1 MNLRTSIASSILLI
15 AAFAVAFAPS
25 ARAED
30 VTGYVTL
37 VNTDPL
43 AGPDADGPFAPI
55 GTFVQIQRLDVSP
68 ALAFQTG
75 TLTGLNGS
83 FQVQGLAP
91 GYTYSIRV
99 PGLEAYPRG
108 SCTYQLLELPPGLP
122 PIVLPSGLAVSPGP
136 PKNVHL
142 KGLGCSS
149 NSPIVLLNLDPAL
162 AMATLWQFDEPALPP
177 KVDASIGHRGG
188 FFEVPF
194 AGVDRRVEFRLEW
207 LSRADRPPLLATLA
221 PMSSPGGDL
230 SFVLFEAQPTE
241 PGDRIRI
248 SFDPNQ
254 PALDGY
260 VVFGPTSKEMVV
272 GTTRETWPEANFYVR
287 PVQPISGRVFAEVGG
302 SNGVFDGA
310 DVPLAGV
317 RLRIHD
323 VLRDP
328 PDGIEP
334 VETTTDAQ
342 GRYAFE
348 RLPGG
353 HYLIEVMTGPE
364 PRRFEFRSI
373 LGSTPPDADFAYAP
387 DAAPHVPCTHGG
399 LHELT
404 LETRVFVGDASE
416 FALSAELTD
425 GDRARTLRDTL
436 CTRWTGAFPGR
447 QVGPNGVL
455 DVESV
460 SIAGGIATV
469 RVRLVADGTQFP
481 GGFFGSAERRLVL
494 RLNGALA
501 TASSVLDCA
510 SAGLGATLPTW
521 RPSRRSAPESM
532 MVVDHWGYDDWRR
545 VHPGICVGSS
555 LTANGGA
562 NFVELEVEVWRKT
575 PKGGPRTADVVFA
588 AGRSTIDRVHVRL
601 GGAGF
606 SGFAHGDRGVL
617 TVTDVFRTPD
627 GRWRVRAQ
635 LQATDRPD
643 GNPGA
648 LPLCEYHLD
657 VDLSGAKGGAW
668 FDLRDAVVPGDHL
681 GWAGDFLY
689 AVRAFRNPF
698 DTVFCR

>member
-1 MNLRTSIASSILLI
+1 MNLRTSIASSTLFI
-15 AAFAVAFAPS
+15 AAFAAALAPS

-30 VTGYVTL
+30 VTGYVTMI
-37 VNTDPL
+37 NPDPL
-43 AGPDADGPFAPI
+43 ASPDADGPFAPI
-55 GTFVQIQRLDVSP
+55 GTLVQVQRLNVSP
-68 ALAFQTG
+68 ELAFQTG
-75 TLTGLNGS
+75 TLTGINGS
-83 FQVQGLAP
+83 FQVLGLVP

-99 PGLEAYPRG
+99 PGLEANRNG
-108 SCTYQLLELPPGLP
+108 QCTYQLLELPPGLP
-122 PIVLPSGLAVSPGP
+122 PIVLPNGLDVPPGP

-149 NSPIVLLNLDPAL
+149 SSPVIVLDLDPTL
-162 AMATLWQFDEPALPP
+162 AMATMFSFDEPALPL
-177 KVDASIGHRGG
+177 KIDAVAGHRG
-188 FFEVPF
+188 
-194 AGVDRRVEFRLEW
+194 AGVEPPFVGIDRPVEVRLEW
-207 LSRADRPPLLATLA
+207 LNRPDRPPLIATIDPRTEL
-221 PMSSPGGDL
+221 DQVT
-230 SFVLFEAQPTE
+230 FVLFHAQPTE

-260 VVFGPTSKEMVV
+260 IVFGPTSKEMVV
-272 GTTRETWPEANFYVR
+272 GTTPETWPEANFYVR
-287 PVQPISGRVFAEVGG
+287 PVRPIAGRVFAEIGG

-310 DVPLAGV
+310 DVPLEGV
-317 RLRIHD
+317 VLRVHD

-334 VETTTDAQ
+334 LETTTDAQ
-342 GRYAFE
+342 GRYAFP
-348 RLPGG
+348 RLPAG
-353 HYLIEVMTGPE
+353 YYMVEVMTGPE
-364 PRRFEFRSI
+364 PRRYDFRSI
-373 LGSTPPDADFAYAP
+373 VDAAPPDADFAYAP

-404 LETRVFVGDASE
+404 LETRVFVGDAPA

-425 GDRARTLRDTL
+425 DDRARTLRDTL
-436 CTRWTGAFPGR
+436 CARWTGAFPGR

-481 GGFFGSAERRLVL
+481 GGFFGRAERRLVL

-501 TASSVLDCA
+501 TAASVLDCS

-521 RPSRRSAPESM
+521 LPSRRSAPESM
-532 MVVDHWGYDDWRR
+532 KVVDHWGYDDWRR

-635 LQATDRPD
+635 LEAPDRPD